1 MPSPF
6 HVGAHTAS
14 TLAHRS
20 AHYLRLS
27 LGTSD
32 IPLDVTL
39 GEHKGDLQPYVAH
52 PLHTPMAPLPCHCPV
67 AHVCASPWAGSTWVG
82 TAQGGR
88 RTHTPHTTPTPSTQ
102 VTGCSP
108 HPCTPP
114 PHTHGTSALPLP
126 CASCVCKPMGRQHM
140 GGHCT
145 RCEAHTHHTH
155 TLTPGDQLAP
165 QLATWCTQPSPT
177 W

>member
-27 LGTSD
+27 LRTPN

-39 GEHKGDLQPYVAH
+39 GGHKGDLQPYVAH
-52 PLHTPMAPLPCHCPV
+52 TLHTPMAPVPWHCPV
-67 AHVCASPWAGSTWVG
+67 PLVCASPWAGSTWVG

-88 RTHTPHTTPTPSTQ
+88 HTHLHHTHPHNPGDWLLPTPLHTPSTNPWHLCLATALCPLCVLAHGQAAHGWELHKVRGTHTPYTH
-102 VTGCSP
+102 P
-108 HPCTPP
+108 HP
-114 PHTHGTSALPLP
+114 
-126 CASCVCKPMGRQHM
+126 R
-140 GGHCT
+140 
-145 RCEAHTHHTH
+145 
-155 TLTPGDQLAP
+155 
-165 QLATWCTQPSPT
+165 
-177 W
+177 